1 MSIPVTDE
9 QLLELQRM
17 ATLGRLLASVAH
29 EFSTPIASILSNVE
43 METRLLERLD
53 AALVQGS
60 TEKARQLVAS
70 CRDLVQVDQLACERI
85 RRMVRSLKTAS
96 RAGGCAFQRVNL
108 NEILDASLLLAK
120 TLLRGRV
127 EVHSDFGELPEVD
140 CHPDLLSQVF
150 LNLLANAG
158 QAIEGTGVIRFG
170 SRLDGEQVHVWVED
184 SGRGIREEDKA
195 KILNKGF
202 TTKPVGVGTDWASQ
216 SSNRL

>member
-43 METRLLERLD
+43 METRLLERIDSMLTQD
-53 AALVQGS
+53 S
-60 TEKARQLVAS
+60 IEKARQLIGS

-96 RAGGCAFQRVNL
+96 RAGGAAFQRVNL
-108 NEILDASLLLAK
+108 NEILEASLLLVK
-120 TLLRGRV
+120 TELRGRV
-127 EVHSDFGELPEVD
+127 ELQTEFGDLPEVD

-158 QAIEGTGVIRFG
+158 QAIEANGVIRFG
-170 SRLDGEQVHVWVED
+170 SCLEGDLIHVWVQD
-184 SGRGIREEDKA
+184 SGRGIRDEDKS

-202 TTKPVGVGTDWASQ
+202 TTKPV
-216 SSNRL
+216 